1 MPAPPGTSS
10 GFGNT
15 NTGQSYGGSA
25 SGLGGA
31 GASASAGFGGFS
43 GAASGYGGA
52 GSSSSGGFGS
62 GSGGFSGSGSGYGG
76 VGAGSS
82 GGLGM
87 GSGGFGGVGGGYGGV
102 GAGSSGNFSGV
113 GAGFGSPIGAGGS
126 FGSLSGGSPS
136 NPYGGYTGPSRYGS
150 PGQSTMGYRSLVNA
164 VNAIGGTPAE
174 RVRSVL
180 SNMGYTNPIGLAGML
195 GTFDHE
201 SGFNPKALGDKNL
214 KDKAHGLAQ
223 WRGDRWNAMKDYANK
238 MGVDPNDVAAQAAFA
253 GEELKSKYTGAYQG
267 VMNATSVADAVAAMN
282 SYERPKGYKPGG
294 NPANVS
300 GWADRVA
307 SANQF
312 ASGISPPSKPSGT
325 ALAGLGT
332 GPGATA
338 QGIGQAV
345 YGSGVAGAGL
355 SPGASAMA
363 SMNPQVNPSASGGI
377 GPGAAATGG
386 VSIPGA
392 TASLSPG
399 IGPGAAAAA
408 SATPTYPDAPQGSW
422 GDYLSNALGTAYEKA
437 KTYGSDYIERAK
449 SPENIAAFAK
459 QNPMAALGLAG
470 AFGSLSPGEFGPGG
484 GGLPSPAMAMS
495 GPDVNQQLAAAW
507 FQSKAKEKDSKK
519 KKGGSKTVQQPPK
532 WVFPSLLMRPYTRIT

>member
-15 NTGQSYGGSA
+15 NTGGSYSGSA
-25 SGLGGA
+25 AGLGGA

-52 GSSSSGGFGS
+52 GSSSSGGLGGHSS
-62 GSGGFSGSGSGYGG
+62 GGYGG

-87 GSGGFGGVGGGYGGV
+87 GSGGFGGFGSGYGGA
-102 GAGSSGNFSGV
+102 GAGSSGNFSGI

-126 FGSLSGGSPS
+126 FGSLSGG
-136 NPYGGYTGPSRYGS
+136 NPYGGYTGPSRYGP
-150 PGQSTMGYRSLVNA
+150 PGQSAMGYRSLVNA

-201 SGFNPKALGDKNL
+201 SGFNPKAIGDKNL

-332 GPGATA
+332 GPGASV
-338 QGIGQAV
+338 QGMGQAV
-345 YGSGVAGAGL
+345 YGSGVPGAGP

-363 SMNPQVNPSASGGI
+363 SMNPRVNPSASGGI
-377 GPGAAATGG
+377 GPGASAMGG

-399 IGPGAAAAA
+399 IGPGAAATGY
-408 SATPTYPDAPQGSW
+408 SDVQQGSW
-422 GDYLSNALGTAYEKA
+422 GDYLGNLLGTGFEKA

-449 SPENIAAFAK
+449 SPENISAFAR
-459 QNPMAALGLAG
+459 QNPFGALGLAG

-484 GGLPSPAMAMS
+484 GGLPMS
-495 GPDVNQQLAAAW
+495 GGDVNQQLAAAW

-519 KKGGSKTVQQPPK
+519 KSGGKKTVQQPPK